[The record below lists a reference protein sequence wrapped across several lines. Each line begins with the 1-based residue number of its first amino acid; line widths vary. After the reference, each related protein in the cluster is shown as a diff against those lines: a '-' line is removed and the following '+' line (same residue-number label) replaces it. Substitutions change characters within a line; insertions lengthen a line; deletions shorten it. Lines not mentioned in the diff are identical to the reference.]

1 MYRTMCLIYFS
12 LEYNFSLQVTRAI
25 IDQFTNVS
33 KGNIKKEEVE
43 RAKYV
48 VAYCLKP
55 VFHLANL
62 FARTEK
68 EAT

>member
-1 MYRTMCLIYFS
+1 MSYYKSRLKIMSITVRLYPPS
-12 LEYNFSLQVTRAI
+12 TPPI
-25 IDQFTNVS
+25 IV
-33 KGNIKKEEVE
+33 K
-43 RAKYV
+43 A
-48 VAYCLKP
+48 LKP